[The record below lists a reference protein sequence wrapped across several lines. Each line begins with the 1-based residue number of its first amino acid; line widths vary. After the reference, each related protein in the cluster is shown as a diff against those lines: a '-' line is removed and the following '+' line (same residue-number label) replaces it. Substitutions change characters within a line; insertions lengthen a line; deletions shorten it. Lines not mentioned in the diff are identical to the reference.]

1 MPCTRAE
8 TSPFDF
14 YENRGMGLSSIEN
27 FESGEEVYKSLIFTK
42 LSLLKIL
49 LLCLANDERRHT
61 MLQIL
66 NVHI

>member
-8 TSPFDF
+8 TSPFHF